1 MADRIYVP
9 VVDSNEVVVIDL
21 SQVPDNAEELLDL
34 LVSEAA
40 PLSTWFDC
48 ARAYLQQGRLDGF
61 DLIYETATSEETAV
75 EVERYFGQK
84 PTFERIQFFTAR
96 AGVLIAQARDE
107 KTPDSKARL
116 LSEARKLITQ
126 AGTLD
131 QNEQLVH
138 LTSGL
143 HYLARGDLQ
152 NASRDFKRAATSRH
166 NGRTN
171 VIGYL
176 AVAGLAYQQQQYK
189 EALSYY
195 RAALREFPGPGCPAE
210 VRLGIA
216 ACAFKL
222 GDLVTARAA
231 YRRVLALDPDCADA
245 YLGLAVLA
253 ASDANVQQG
262 LADCLRHLLTAFQ
275 LQPSHVGVLTHLA
288 HYCLL
293 QGSADKAEALARAAL
308 EGAEALPAAAGGA
321 AADGPRAEA
330 MTLLARALHAQGR
343 VDEARA
349 EYAKA
354 CALDKRSPLPRLGMA
369 QTYCS
374 AGQLVNAATELEE
387 ALKAAPAFYDALK
400 ILGQLL
406 PALNRDGGSAAAAS
420 TRGSASASGAGAAA
434 GDGSSGGR
442 LAATVSMLKDA
453 TSKQP
458 ADADM
463 WEMLGELLAPTDPAG
478 ALAAY
483 KKALDAHGAVQAEI
497 DKRRA
502 AAAERAAARRAA
514 AEARRLERR
523 ERRAAREEARAARR
537 EAKRARQGQR
547 RQGADV
553 DMDNLFG
560 SDDEED
566 GEEEGAGREEEE
578 ERAAAADEAAA
589 EEAEREEEA
598 AQLAEE
604 AEEAS
609 IPDHQ
614 VPARLL
620 NNAAVLHYR
629 AGEVGGAMSLLQRA
643 LAAMSRGADGCGGV
657 SSHMHLATLTFNRA
671 RLMEASGE
679 YKAATQLYKDVLSEH
694 PTYIDCY
701 LRLACIARAKGN
713 HKEALRYAQSA
724 LDAEGGHADALALM
738 SQLHMERRDYEAAGR
753 TLIQLLQDGGSKRD
767 VYGRIG
773 YANTYLCTAPRDR
786 RDDSAMKAEA
796 RFSKALDEY
805 RSVLEA
811 DPRNVWAANGCG
823 AALAELGYLDA
834 AQSIFS
840 EVYASMALSDGFLT
854 IPDVLINLANVHLA
868 RCDYQDAVHL
878 YRTALD
884 KLEHKHHPQV
894 LLYLARALYD
904 SNKLNEAQSCLK
916 RAIHLA
922 PTDYKLRFNYALTM
936 QEWAVR
942 SFRKE
947 RPPGDPSK
955 LPDLQRAELL
965 LKEAHRHYEHLKV
978 LGRERSGLDE
988 VKLTAHVNFCAAQLQ
1003 KTPDL
1008 LDAAIKEDYE
1018 ARLRRH
1024 EQIKM
1029 REAAEAERQA
1039 EELRKQAEEE
1049 EARRRRNAMAR
1060 AAQEKLEMR
1069 KAEWRQQAELMAD
1082 MEGDGAG
1089 REGGRKRRRG
1099 EGGGAGGKK
1108 RKDKGG
1114 RGKGGRDDVFGD
1126 EEEEAAVGTEPGED
1140 EPDYDE
1146 ARRAAGLASD
1156 GEEDGEAAGLADE
1169 DGGGRSAGKR
1179 RRQRLRAAA
1188 AADDDGGADAT
1199 AGLEDV
1205 EDEPGGGAAG
1215 GAGEAAG
1222 GGGEG
1227 EEELHDAVAAN
1238 DGDGGEDGAE
1248 RSGGGVGGGRRG
1260 RRGAAALEDED
1271 EEGGGGAGE
1280 GAEGGAGGGGGGTEG
1295 EPNPQNLHRDLF
1307 GDEDE
1312 DE

>member
-9 VVDSNEVVVIDL
+9 VVDSNEIVAIDL
-21 SQVPDNAEELLDL
+21 SQVPENAEELLDL

-84 PTFERIQFFTAR
+84 PTYERILFFTAK
-96 AGVLIAQARDE
+96 AAVLIAQARDE
-107 KTPDSKARL
+107 KTADSKARL
-116 LSEARKLITQ
+116 LSDARKLITQ

-138 LTSGL
+138 LSSGL
-143 HYLARGDLQ
+143 HFLARGDLQ
-152 NASRDFKRAATSRH
+152 NASRDFKRAATCRN
-166 NGRTN
+166 NGRAN

-189 EALSYY
+189 EAMSYY
-195 RAALREFPGPGCPAE
+195 RAALRDFPGSGCPAE

-222 GDLVTARAA
+222 GDLATARAA
-231 YRRVLALDPDCADA
+231 YRR
-245 YLGLAVLA
+245 
-253 ASDANVQQG
+253 G

-275 LQPSHVGVLTHLA
+275 LHPGH
-288 HYCLL
+288 
-293 QGSADKAEALARAAL
+293 
-308 EGAEALPAAAGGA
+308 
-321 AADGPRAEA
+321 
-330 MTLLARALHAQGR
+330 
-343 VDEARA
+343 
-349 EYAKA
+349 A

-369 QTYCS
+369 QTYCA

-406 PALNRDGGSAAAAS
+406 PALNRDGAGAP
-420 TRGSASASGAGAAA
+420 TRGSSSA
-434 GDGSSGGR
+434 DGSSR
-442 LAATVSMLKDA
+442 LAATVAMLKDA

-458 ADADM
+458 NDADM

-483 KKALDAHGAVQAEI
+483 KKALDAHAAVQAGI

-502 AAAERAAARRAA
+502 VQAERVAARRAA
-514 AEARRLERR
+514 VEARRR
-523 ERRAAREEARAARR
+523 ERREQRAARDEERQRRR
-537 EAKRARQGQR
+537 EARQAKQQR
-547 RQGADV
+547 KQQQRDGEDV

-566 GEEEGAGREEEE
+566 VGGEEEE
-578 ERAAAADEAAA
+578 EVERAAAEAE
-589 EEAEREEEA
+589 EEAEQQELA

-604 AEEAS
+604 GEEEEDEPV
-609 IPDHQ
+609 PDHII
-614 VPARLL
+614 PARLL

-629 AGEVGGAMSLLQRA
+629 QVEAGDVSSAMALLRRA
-643 LAAMSRGADGCGGV
+643 QDAMSRGADGCGGV

-679 YKAATQLYKDVLSEH
+679 YKAAAQLYKDVLSEH
-694 PTYIDCY
+694 GTYIDCY
-701 LRLACIARAKGN
+701 LRLACIARAKGS

-724 LDAEGGHADALALM
+724 LDVEGGHADALALM

-753 TLIQLLQDGGSKRD
+753 TLIQLLQDDGSKRD

-773 YANTYLCTAPRDR
+773 YANTYLYTAPRDR
-786 RDDSAMKAEA
+786 REDSAKKAEA

-834 AQSIFS
+834 AQ
-840 EVYASMALSDGFLT
+840 VYASMALSDGFLT

-947 RPPGDPSK
+947 RPPGDPTK

-988 VKLTAHVNFCAAQLQ
+988 VKLTAHVSFCAAQLR

-1008 LDAAIKEDYE
+1008 LEAAAKEDYE

-1049 EARRRRNAMAR
+1049 EARRRRDAMAR

-1089 REGGRKRRRG
+1089 GREAARKRRRG
-1099 EGGGAGGKK
+1099 EGGSGKK

-1114 RGKGGRDDVFGD
+1114 RSGGKGGRDDAFGD
-1126 EEEEAAVGTEPGED
+1126 EEEEAVVGTEPGEE

-1146 ARRAAGLASD
+1146 ARRAAGLPSD
-1156 GEEDGEAAGLADE
+1156 DGDDGDGG
-1169 DGGGRSAGKR
+1169 GGGRSGSKR

-1188 AADDDGGADAT
+1188 AAAADEDAGGADAA
-1199 AGLEDV
+1199 AGLEDI
-1205 EDEPGGGAAG
+1205 EDEPGGEGAAG
-1215 GAGEAAG
+1215 VGEAEG
-1222 GGGEG
+1222 HEEEEELQDVGEG
-1227 EEELHDAVAAN
+1227 EVMEI
-1238 DGDGGEDGAE
+1238 GSE
-1248 RSGGGVGGGRRG
+1248 RGKRS
-1260 RRGAAALEDED
+1260 RRGAAALEEDED
-1271 EEGGGGAGE
+1271 EEGGD
-1280 GAEGGAGGGGGGTEG
+1280 GAGGKGSERGADG
-1295 EPNPQNLHRDLF
+1295 ESNPQNLHRDLF
-1307 GDEDE
+1307 GDEDD

>member
-9 VVDSNEVVVIDL
+9 VVDSSEVVAIDL
-21 SQVPDNAEELLDL
+21 SQLPDSAEELLDL

-48 ARAYLQQGRLDGF
+48 ARAYIQQGRLDAF
-61 DLIYETATSEETAV
+61 DQIYETATSEDTAV

-84 PTFERIQFFTAR
+84 PNYERILFFTAK
-96 AGVLIAQARDE
+96 AAILIAQARDE
-107 KTPDSKARL
+107 KTADSKARI

-131 QNEQLVH
+131 QNEQLVA

-143 HYLARGDLQ
+143 HFLARGDLQ
-152 NASRDFKRAATSRH
+152 NASRDFKRAATCRN
-166 NGRTN
+166 NGRVN
-171 VIGYL
+171 VVGYL
-176 AVAGLAYQQQQYK
+176 AVAGLAFQQQHYK
-189 EALSYY
+189 EAMSSY
-195 RAALREFPGPGCPAE
+195 RAALREFPGSSCPAE

-222 GDLVTARAA
+222 GDLATARAA
-231 YRRVLALDPDCADA
+231 YNRVLALDPDCADA
-245 YLGLAVLA
+245 YLGLALLA
-253 ASDANVQQG
+253 ASDSNVQQG
-262 LADCLRHLLTAFQ
+262 LADCLRHLLTAYQ
-275 LQPSHVGVLTHLA
+275 LQPGHVGVLTHLA

-293 QGSADKAEALARAAL
+293 QGNPDTAEALARAAL
-308 EGAEALPAAAGGA
+308 EGAEAAAQLGAGGP

-330 MTLLARALHAQGR
+330 LTLLARALHAQGR
-343 VDEARA
+343 MDEARS

-369 QTYCS
+369 QTYCT

-406 PALNRDGGSAAAAS
+406 PALNRDGGAPS
-420 TRGSASASGAGAAA
+420 RGSSTT
-434 GDGSSGGR
+434 DSSSSR
-442 LAATVSMLKDA
+442 LAATVAMLKEA
-453 TSKQP
+453 TAKQP
-458 ADADM
+458 NDADL

-483 KKALDAHGAVQAEI
+483 KKALDAHAAVKASIE
-497 DKRRA
+497 KRRA
-502 AAAERAAARRAA
+502 AQVERIV
-514 AEARRLERR
+514 
-523 ERRAAREEARAARR
+523 ERRAAIEKRRR
-537 EAKRARQGQR
+537 ERQERRATREDERERRRESRQERQR
-547 RQGADV
+547 RKEQQQRDGEDV

-560 SDDEED
+560 SDDDDDDDEGLEEED
-566 GEEEGAGREEEE
+566 EQI
-578 ERAAAADEAAA
+578 AA
-589 EEAEREEEA
+589 EEAAEEEEA
-598 AQLAEE
+598 RRDEAQLAEE
-604 AEEAS
+604 GEDDS
-609 IPDHQ
+609 TPDHII
-614 VPARLL
+614 PARLL

-629 AGEVGGAMSLLQRA
+629 AGEMDAAVSLLQRA
-643 LAAMSRGADGCGGV
+643 IDAMSRGADGCGGV
-657 SSHMHLATLTFNRA
+657 SSRMHLATLTFNRA
-671 RLMEASGE
+671 RLLEASGE
-679 YKAATQLYKDVLSEH
+679 FKAATRLYKDVLSEH
-694 PTYIDCY
+694 NTYIDCY

-724 LDAEGGHADALALM
+724 LDVEGGHADALALM

-753 TLIQLLQDGGSKRD
+753 TLIQLLQDGDSKRD

-773 YANTYLCTAPRDR
+773 YANTYLYTAPRDR
-786 RDDSAMKAEA
+786 REDLAKKAEM

-904 SNKLNEAQSCLK
+904 SNKLNEAQACLK

-942 SFRKE
+942 NFRKE
-947 RPPGDPSK
+947 RPPGDPTK
-955 LPDLQRAELL
+955 LPDLQRAEVL

-988 VKLTAHVNFCAAQLQ
+988 VKLTAHVNFCAKQLA
-1003 KTPDL
+1003 KTPEWIAL
-1008 LDAAIKEDYE
+1008 AEKEDYD

-1039 EELRKQAEEE
+1039 EELRKQAEVY
-1049 EARRRRNAMAR
+1049 EARKRRDAMAR

-1082 MEGDGAG
+1082 MEGDGGG
-1089 REGGRKRRRG
+1089 REGSRKRRRG
-1099 EGGGAGGKK
+1099 EGGSGKK

-1114 RGKGGRDDVFGD
+1114 RGGKGGRDDAFGD

-1140 EPDYDE
+1140 EPDFDE
-1146 ARRAAGLASD
+1146 ARRAAGLPS
-1156 GEEDGEAAGLADE
+1156 EDGDDG
-1169 DGGGRSAGKR
+1169 DGGLQDMDGSGGRVSSKR

-1188 AADDDGGADAT
+1188 TADDDAAGMDA
-1199 AGLEDV
+1199 AEGLEDV
-1205 EDEPGGGAAG
+1205 EDEPGGMVAGADKD
-1215 GAGEAAG
+1215 ELQDV
-1222 GGGEG
+1222 G
-1227 EEELHDAVAAN
+1227 EEEAF
-1238 DGDGGEDGAE
+1238 ESGAE
-1248 RSGGGVGGGRRG
+1248 RSRRS

-1271 EEGGGGAGE
+1271 EEVEDRAALDAGAGGE
-1280 GAEGGAGGGGGGTEG
+1280 ELEAQAEGGS
-1295 EPNPQNLHRDLF
+1295 NPDTLHRDLF
-1307 GDEDE
+1307 GDEDD